1 MYYFYNKS
9 GTFMFK
15 VKSYLAKL
23 FIQLVLTS
31 IKFAYE
37 VVNTNSKQKSNYD
50 VRSDIPTPDDA
61 DCTNVPPSS
70 N

>member
-9 GTFMFK
+9 GTFIFK

-37 VVNTNSKQKSNYD
+37 VVNTNSKQKPNFD
-50 VRSDIPTPDDA
+50 VRSDIPAPEDA
-61 DCTNVPPSS
+61 DSTTVPPSS